1 MKRRKETKIIV
12 SLILIFIIILMS
24 LFLITKSKNFK
35 FQDDLIFFKIFSQFN
50 MSKAKEESEKTNQY
64 NIKVSKQKRVYQEIN
79 LMQTI
84 NTKNLINEKIEPGT
98 NGDFEIV
105 LTSNQ
110 DLKYQIGFI
119 SKNVKPKNLQF
130 YISETGEKYS
140 TLENLQEELKG
151 EIIKNQ
157 TIKIRIFWEWK
168 YEVDPKEDE
177 QDTKDGKNIKEY
189 NFEIYTIG
197 K

>member
-64 NIKVSKQKRVYQEIN
+64 NIKVSKQKRGYQEIN

-157 TIKIRIFWEWK
+157 TIRIRIFWEWK

>member
-157 TIKIRIFWEWK
+157 TIRIRIFWEWK

>member
-24 LFLITKSKNFK
+24 FFLITKSKNFK

-157 TIKIRIFWEWK
+157 TIRIRIFWEWK